1 MGHGGG
7 APYRPGGGDPVEDG
21 NPDRP
26 ICTGMLYNAETMPPY
41 TYPTIRPQLGIK
53 TNSSKGGGGYNE
65 LMFDDKKDSE
75 LMRVQAQKDHQMLVK
90 DRSTVTVGL
99 EAPSPEVTG
108 AAEKSYVLT
117 VEEHVT
123 ETVNK
128 GDRTETVKM
137 GDKAETIEK
146 GNMTL
151 DVDTGNLT
159 ETIAKGNHKETVS
172 LGNLTV
178 DVTAGKIA
186 MTAGQEIKLTVGA
199 SSVKIDNSG
208 VTIKGP
214 MIKIEGSGM
223 VEAKAPMTTVKGDAM
238 LTLKGGLTMIN

>member
-1 MGHGGG
+1 MQF
-7 APYRPGGGDPVEDG
+7 EDG

-26 ICTGMLYNAETMPPY
+26 IVTGMLYNADTMPPY
-41 TYPTIRPQLGIK
+41 TYPDDQTQLGIK

-65 LMFDDKKDSE
+65 LMFDDKKGEE
-75 LMRVQAQKDHQMLVK
+75 LMRVQAQKDHQMLIK
-90 DRSTVTVGL
+90 DRSAITVGL
-99 EAPSPEVTG
+99 DAPDPGVSGADENSYALTIKQNMDEVV
-108 AAEKSYVLT
+108 KS
-117 VEEHVT
+117 
-123 ETVNK
+123 
-128 GDRTETVKM
+128 GDRTEVVET
-137 GDKAETIEK
+137 GDKAETIET

-178 DVTAGKIA
+178 DVTAGKVK
-186 MTAGQEIKLTVGA
+186 MTAGQEILLQVGA

-214 MIKIEGSGM
+214 MIKVEGSAM